1 MNHKMNNFWWNYG
14 DAISFITS
22 AVIITVVLFGG
33 AGLLITYG
41 MAKQDQYNCELDRR
55 PSLSTTF
62 WINHN
67 TYAYD
72 PNGFC
77 NKLKEKMAQE

>member
-1 MNHKMNNFWWNYG
+1 MKEFFKDFWYWYSEPILATIG
-14 DAISFITS
+14 FILFIISV
-22 AVIITVVLFGG
+22 AY
-33 AGLLITYG
+33 GLLLGQANVY
-41 MAKQDQYNCELDRR
+41 KYNCDLERR

-62 WINHN
+62 WIADE

-72 PNGFC
+72 PQGFC